1 MQLPWLQLQQSS
13 IIQFCW
19 EQWEENCVT
28 HFLGLELIEPS
39 KTEHTYDRRTVE
51 DPPPKKKCLTHQFKT
66 CRIYQ
71 IRSLINT
78 KNNVT
83 CKATE
88 NLPWTLTHHLS
99 ESTNCPQTTITC
111 PLVIGTKIWQ
121 TECQLTQYLKSLTK
135 LSCCCSRPQISLIR
149 FSSNLIKCSSE
160 HLERQFWQVKL

>member
-1 MQLPWLQLQQSS
+1 MRRELRHTFLRLGIDWTIKNCAYKRQTY
-13 IIQFCW
+13 CW
-19 EQWEENCVT
+19 R
-28 HFLGLELIEPS
+28 S
-39 KTEHTYDRRTVE
+39 
-51 DPPPKKKCLTHQFKT
+51 PPPKKCWTHQFKT

>member
-1 MQLPWLQLQQSS
+1 MRRELRHTFLRLGIDWTIKNWAYIRQTY
-13 IIQFCW
+13 CW
-19 EQWEENCVT
+19 
-28 HFLGLELIEPS
+28 
-39 KTEHTYDRRTVE
+39 R
-51 DPPPKKKCLTHQFKT
+51 PPPQKKCLTHQFKT

-99 ESTNCPQTTITC
+99 EGTNCPQTTITC